1 MNRKHAGDFR
11 NSSSALRARLK
22 HSDDEFVSELEHADR
37 RRLAVASQQGDE
49 HERRRLSKELYDEL
63 GQGLSV
69 LKLDLG
75 WVEKN
80 LAGANPRAPER
91 IAQMQLL
98 LDKIL
103 FRTRSIA
110 ASLRPPM
117 LDDFGLVPAL
127 QWVTDNF
134 QKRTGIVCHV
144 ELPELHIAAG
154 DPAESA
160 IFRVIQE
167 GLLNIERHAHARH
180 VHLHMRQ
187 LAQHVEL
194 LLQDDGVGMD
204 AGSQRKPGCYGLIA
218 MQKRVS
224 ILEGSISMD
233 NTAGGGFAI
242 HALIPTCAEQHGVSA
257 P

>member
-1 MNRKHAGDFR
+1 MNRKHVGESKRKLTAVP
-11 NSSSALRARLK
+11 APLK
-22 HSDDEFVSELEHADR
+22 ADGDEFAAESAHADR

-49 HERRRLSKELYDEL
+49 HERRRLSKALYDEL

-75 WVEKN
+75 WVEQN
-80 LAGANPRAPER
+80 LDSANPLVPER
-91 IAQMQLL
+91 IVQMQLL

-117 LDDFGLVPAL
+117 LDDFGLLPAL

-134 QKRTGIVCHV
+134 QKRTGIICRVDI
-144 ELPELHIAAG
+144 PEIHIAPG

-167 GLLNIERHAHARH
+167 GLLNIERHAQARH
-180 VHLHMRQ
+180 VQLRLSQ
-187 LAQHVEL
+187 LAGHVEL
-194 LLQDDGVGMD
+194 LLQDDGVGMGD
-204 AGSQRKPGCYGLIA
+204 DSARKSGCYGLIA
-218 MQKRVS
+218 MQKRVT
-224 ILEGSISMD
+224 ILDGSISMD
-233 NTAGGGFAI
+233 NTDDGGFAI
-242 HALIPTCAEQHGVSA
+242 RALIPVGAEHGWLGR